1 MFQSIIQM
9 ATAAFDDACAK
20 RGPHW
25 RQTPFTART
34 DSSLERPDA
43 PIGGAPSLV
52 FRSPTIQHHGF
63 HAHRESDFQMTGKS
77 NEENEGLRPR
87 PSGEDGDAD
96 INASIYKELRKI
108 ASAKMHLE
116 RGNHTLQPTA
126 LVHEAY
132 LRLAEQPESAWRDR
146 SRILGLAANAMRHI
160 LVDHARAH
168 SAGKRGAGAVQ
179 VTLDEGLAA
188 SSSALADVLAVDEAL
203 TRLAE
208 FDPRQARVLE
218 LHFFAG
224 LTFDEIA
231 AELGVSVRTI
241 KSDWAISR
249 AWLHQQLAT

>member
-1 MFQSIIQM
+1 MIGPAPMS
-9 ATAAFDDACAK
+9 
-20 RGPHW
+20 RG
-25 RQTPFTART
+25 RT
-34 DSSLERPDA
+34 ILFPSSER
-43 PIGGAPSLV
+43 IRMVG
-52 FRSPTIQHHGF
+52 
-63 HAHRESDFQMTGKS
+63 EK
-77 NEENEGLRPR
+77 NEGTGRSQPGAAG
-87 PSGEDGDAD
+87 SHAEAEIG
-96 INASIYKELRKI
+96 ASIYKELRKI
-108 ASAKMHLE
+108 ASAKMRLE

-132 LRLAEQPESAWRDR
+132 MRLAEQPESAWKDR
-146 SRILGLAANAMRHI
+146 SRILALAANAMRHI

-188 SSSALADVLAVDEAL
+188 SSNALADVLAVDEAL

-241 KSDWAISR
+241 KSDWAMAR
-249 AWLHQQLAT
+249 AWLHQQLAG